1 MKLPRGMLTV
11 VCGIVFA
18 GMLGCR
24 PQQPFFLHED
34 GDLSHYVDKA
44 TQIEYPDVEAN
55 SLDEVQKV
63 LPPFTISNS
72 EVKEYWDLSL
82 EEAARIA
89 LQNSKII
96 RSLNQPDVGAPR
108 LPETTLTVAPE
119 GTASIYDPARQETN
133 PRTGVEAVLAEFDAQ
148 LSTRLFWQKLD
159 TPQNVAGFVTF
170 FRPSAFRQD
179 LGTFQTQLSKTY
191 ATGGTFSISH
201 NVGYE
206 WNNATASR
214 AWPSHWTANLQAEFR
229 QPLLQGA
236 GVTFN
241 RIAGPNTIPGVYNG
255 VLIARLE
262 TDQRLAEFE
271 QSVSELLLDVEKAYW
286 TLYLAYRQ
294 LDTVIT
300 GRDAALQT
308 WRQVRAKYEV
318 GGRGGSAQEE
328 AQARQ
333 QYLAFRAAVEQS
345 LSSLY
350 KAENNLRYL
359 MGLAATDG
367 RLIRPKDEPTR
378 AKVQF
383 DFYDVH
389 AEALVRNPLLRREKW
404 RVKKA
409 ELELIAAK
417 NYLLPRLDFFG
428 FYRWNG
434 LGHDLLDPDN
444 SRSNAYGSLTSGDF
458 QDWELGMELQI
469 PIGFRKELAAVRNA
483 QLNLARERAILQEQ
497 ELEISHQIAWV
508 LREIDEYYTLAQT
521 NYNRTVAAENEVRA
535 VTAMYDAG
543 TATLDLLLNAQQRR
557 AEAEIQYY
565 QALTK
570 YMFAISHLHFRKG
583 SLLEYNG
590 VYLTEGPW
598 PEKAYFDALRRARAR
613 DAGIYLNYG
622 MTNPPVF
629 SRGEYDQHAGRR
641 DSDSGNPF
649 TAEGENATE
658 SKTEPKG
665 PEVLPAPKP
674 QKSTGE
680 EGPEVPPL
688 PSTTRLSPRSDSGAK
703 EGGSTLRIV
712 KAPSV
717 NSGSQGSQ
725 NTRVSHGRSYER
737 VASQVSPGDLELRAL
752 GTHLQ
757 PGRSSAQR
765 DVATH
770 KAEGT
775 LAQKNGVSEVEPV
788 AWVGVSDDVPSTSKP
803 ANARNQS
810 AEETPARVTAESW
823 RAIKP

>member
-1 MKLPRGMLTV
+1 MKTSRGLL
-11 VCGIVFA
+11 GITA
-18 GMLGCR
+18 WALITLYLCGCR

-44 TQIEYPDVEAN
+44 TQIEYPDVEAE
-55 SLDEVQKV
+55 SLDEVQKAS
-63 LPPFTISNS
+63 PPLTLSNS
-72 EVKEYWDLSL
+72 DVKEYWDLSL
-82 EEAARIA
+82 EEAIRIA

-96 RSLNQPDVGAPR
+96 RTLSQPDVGMPR
-108 LPETTLTVAPE
+108 LPETSLTVAPE
-119 GTASIYDPARQETN
+119 GTPTVFDPARQETN
-133 PRTGVEAVLAEFDAQ
+133 PRTGVEGVLADFDAHW
-148 LSTRLFWQKLD
+148 STRFFWQKSD
-159 TPQNVAGFVTF
+159 TPQNVAGFVQA
-170 FRPSAFRQD
+170 FRPQAFRQD
-179 LGTFQTQLSKTY
+179 TGNFETEISKTY

-201 NVGYE
+201 SVGYD
-206 WNNATASR
+206 WNNAFTSR
-214 AWPSHWTANLQAEFR
+214 QWSSHWTANVEAGFR

-241 RIAGPNTIPGVYNG
+241 RIAGPNSIPGFYNG

-286 TLYLAYRQ
+286 TLYLSYRQ
-294 LDTVIT
+294 LDTVIA

-328 AQARQ
+328 AQSRQ
-333 QYLAFRAAVEQS
+333 QYLAFRAAVEQA

-359 MGLAATDG
+359 MGLTATDG

-378 AKVQF
+378 ARVEF
-383 DFYDVH
+383 DFHDVH
-389 AEALVRNPLLRREKW
+389 AEALIRNPLLRREKW

-417 NYLLPRLDFFG
+417 NYLLPKLDMFG

-434 LGHDLLDPDN
+434 LGHDLIDPDDD
-444 SRSNAYGSLTSGDF
+444 RSNAYGSLTSGDY
-458 QDWELGMELQI
+458 QDWQLGMELQI

-565 QALTK
+565 QSLTK

-598 PEKAYFDALRRARAR
+598 PQKAYFDALRRARAR
-613 DAGIYLNYG
+613 DAGLYLNYG

-629 SRGEYDQHAGRR
+629 SRGPYDLHAGK
-641 DSDSGNPF
+641 DG
-649 TAEGENATE
+649 AEELLIDGLPDGVEINQQGAPSVIELEPPPIPNEDMLNSTSNA
-658 SKTEPKG
+658 SKTEQHAENKDASRQTRREDWTTIVPK
-665 PEVLPAPKP
+665 
-674 QKSTGE
+674 Q
-680 EGPEVPPL
+680 
-688 PSTTRLSPRSDSGAK
+688 
-703 EGGSTLRIV
+703 
-712 KAPSV
+712 
-717 NSGSQGSQ
+717 
-725 NTRVSHGRSYER
+725 
-737 VASQVSPGDLELRAL
+737 
-752 GTHLQ
+752 
-757 PGRSSAQR
+757 
-765 DVATH
+765 
-770 KAEGT
+770 
-775 LAQKNGVSEVEPV
+775 
-788 AWVGVSDDVPSTSKP
+788 
-803 ANARNQS
+803 
-810 AEETPARVTAESW
+810 TPARTDNGSSAVANRKQDQLVALASHVSYTSRTSSTPSAPSPSKNQPSEQGAGDAPSSPGQATHTTVNRGTTDNSGW
-823 RAIKP
+823 RARR

>member
-1 MKLPRGMLTV
+1 
-11 VCGIVFA
+11 
-18 GMLGCR
+18 
-24 PQQPFFLHED
+24 
-34 GDLSHYVDKA
+34 
-44 TQIEYPDVEAN
+44 
-55 SLDEVQKV
+55 
-63 LPPFTISNS
+63 
-72 EVKEYWDLSL
+72 
-82 EEAARIA
+82 
-89 LQNSKII
+89 
-96 RSLNQPDVGAPR
+96 
-108 LPETTLTVAPE
+108 
-119 GTASIYDPARQETN
+119 
-133 PRTGVEAVLAEFDAQ
+133 VLAEFDAQ

-214 AWPSHWTANLQAEFR
+214 AWPSNWTANLQAEFR

-241 RIAGPNTIPGVYNG
+241 RIAGPNTIPGIYNG

-294 LDTVIT
+294 LDTVIA

-444 SRSNAYGSLTSGDF
+444 STSNAYGSLTSGDF
-458 QDWELGMELQI
+458 QDWELGMELKI

-483 QLNLARERAILQEQ
+483 QLNLAREKAILQEQ

-641 DSDSGNPF
+641 ESVSGNPF
-649 TAEGENATE
+649 TAEGEGATE
-658 SKTEPKG
+658 PGTKPEG

-674 QKSTGE
+674 EESTGD
-680 EGPEVPPL
+680 EGPAVPAF
-688 PSTTRLSPRSDSGAK
+688 PSTMRISPRADSGWREAGGPQRIAK
-703 EGGSTLRIV
+703 AR
-712 KAPSV
+712 SV
-717 NSGSQGSQ
+717 NSGTQVSQA
-725 NTRVSHGRSYER
+725 TRRDTGQSHER
-737 VASQVSPGDLELRAL
+737 VVTHVAPGNQELTAL
-752 GTHLQ
+752 GTHFQ
-757 PGRSSAQR
+757 AGRSAAQR
-765 DVATH
+765 LVASHQMGDTAGGE
-770 KAEGT
+770 KEAGE
-775 LAQKNGVSEVEPV
+775 LEQV
-788 AWVGVSDDVPSTSKP
+788 AWVGVSDGEHPRNKAPNAENESRESPP
-803 ANARNQS
+803 AGA
-810 AEETPARVTAESW
+810 TAESW
-823 RAIKP
+823 RAVKP

>member
-1 MKLPRGMLTV
+1 MKTSNGLHRIAACVLAAS
-11 VCGIVFA
+11 FFW
-18 GMLGCR
+18 GCR

-44 TQIEYPDVEAN
+44 TQIEYPDVEAE
-55 SLDEVQKV
+55 SLSEVQKAT
-63 LPPFTISNS
+63 PPLTLSNS

-82 EEAARIA
+82 EEAVKIA
-89 LQNSKII
+89 LENSKII
-96 RSLNQPDVGAPR
+96 RSLTQPEVGAPR

-119 GTASIYDPARQETN
+119 GTPTVYDPARQETN
-133 PRTGVEAVLAEFDAQ
+133 PRTGVEGVLADFDAHW
-148 LSTRLFWQKLD
+148 STRFFWQKLD
-159 TPQNVAGFVTF
+159 TPQNVAGFVQA

-179 LGTFQTQLSKTY
+179 TGNFETEISKTY
-191 ATGGTFSISH
+191 ATGGRFSISH
-201 NVGYE
+201 TIGYD
-206 WNNATASR
+206 WNNAFSSR
-214 AWPSHWTANLQAEFR
+214 QWPSNWTANVEAGFR

-236 GVTFN
+236 GATFN
-241 RIAGPNTIPGVYNG
+241 RIAGPNGIPGFYNG
-255 VLIARLE
+255 VLLARLE

-286 TLYLAYRQ
+286 TLYLSYRQ
-294 LDTVIT
+294 LDTVIA

-328 AQARQ
+328 AQSRQ
-333 QYLAFRAAVEQS
+333 QYLAFRAAVEQA

-378 AKVQF
+378 AKVAF
-383 DFYDVH
+383 NFHDVH
-389 AEALVRNPLLRREKW
+389 AEALIRNPLLRREKW

-417 NYLLPRLDFFG
+417 NYLLPRLDMFG

-434 LGHDLLDPDN
+434 LGHDLIDPDN
-444 SRSNAYGSLTSGDF
+444 DRSNAYGSLTSGDY
-458 QDWELGMELQI
+458 QDWQLGMELQI

-483 QLNLARERAILQEQ
+483 QINLARERAILQEQ

-557 AEAEIQYY
+557 AEAEIQFY
-565 QALTK
+565 QSITK

-598 PEKAYFDALRRARAR
+598 PQKAYFDALRRARAR

-629 SRGEYDQHAGRR
+629 SRGDYDLHAGRHNPEEISTDNLPEDTIITPEEDMAPVSIDPSPLPPEEPVLGLTTETTHAQQDSLLGYQRPPADAGDKQLPAANLQERGFAANSGTSASAPTIQDPLVALASHISLMSRSHSGPSQPR
-641 DSDSGNPF
+641 DAKDGKGQMGTPIRPSSASATTEIKPPDSSPA
-649 TAEGENATE
+649 TAE
-658 SKTEPKG
+658 
-665 PEVLPAPKP
+665 
-674 QKSTGE
+674 
-680 EGPEVPPL
+680 
-688 PSTTRLSPRSDSGAK
+688 
-703 EGGSTLRIV
+703 
-712 KAPSV
+712 
-717 NSGSQGSQ
+717 
-725 NTRVSHGRSYER
+725 
-737 VASQVSPGDLELRAL
+737 
-752 GTHLQ
+752 
-757 PGRSSAQR
+757 
-765 DVATH
+765 
-770 KAEGT
+770 
-775 LAQKNGVSEVEPV
+775 
-788 AWVGVSDDVPSTSKP
+788 
-803 ANARNQS
+803 
-810 AEETPARVTAESW
+810 AEETPGW
-823 RAIKP
+823 RARR